1 MKKLKEINDFFRK
14 ECFLYMNGRV
24 SIREKSIVVIGFMGV
39 GKTTVG
45 ELVAKKLY
53 RTFIDIDRVIEEKF
67 DGPIVKVFEQIGEQA
82 FRKLEKEVIMDICT
96 QKLKVISLGGGAFL
110 QDEIRKITLE
120 NCIVIFLDITWKL
133 WKERLNIIIDS
144 RPVLQGLTMEEIED
158 LFNRRQGIYTNHHS
172 RLETDHL
179 NAIEIADYIV
189 DSLKLSYEL
198 YDPN

>member
-1 MKKLKEINDFFRK
+1 
-14 ECFLYMNGRV
+14 MNGRE
-24 SIREKSIVVIGFMGV
+24 SIREKSIVIIGFMGV

-53 RTFIDIDRVIEEKF
+53 RTFVDIDRVIEERF
-67 DGPIVKVFEQIGEQA
+67 NVPIVEVFEQIGEPA
-82 FRKLEKEVIMDICT
+82 FRKIEREIIMDFCK

-110 QDEIRKITLE
+110 QEEIRKITLE
-120 NCIVIFLDITWKL
+120 NCIVIFLDITWEL

-158 LFNRRQGIYTNHHS
+158 LFNRRQGIYTIHHS

-179 NAIEIADYIV
+179 NANEIADYIV

>member
-1 MKKLKEINDFFRK
+1 
-14 ECFLYMNGRV
+14 MNGRE
-24 SIREKSIVVIGFMGV
+24 SIREKSIVIIGFMGV

-45 ELVAKKLY
+45 ELVAKQLY
-53 RTFIDIDRVIEEKF
+53 RTFIDIDKVIEERF
-67 DGPIVKVFEQIGEQA
+67 EVPIVEVFKQIGEPA
-82 FRKLEKEVIMDICT
+82 FRKLEKEIIMDFCT

-110 QDEIRKITLE
+110 QEEIRKMALE
-120 NCIVIFLDITWKL
+120 NCIVIFLDITWEL
-133 WKERLNIIIDS
+133 WKERLNIIINS

-158 LFNRRQGIYTNHHS
+158 LFNKRQGIYTNHHS

-189 DSLKLSYEL
+189 NSLKLAYEL